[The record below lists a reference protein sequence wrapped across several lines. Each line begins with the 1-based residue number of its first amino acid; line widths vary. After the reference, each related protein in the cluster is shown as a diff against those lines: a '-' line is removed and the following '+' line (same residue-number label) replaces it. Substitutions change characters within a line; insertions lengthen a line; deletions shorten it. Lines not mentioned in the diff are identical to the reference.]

1 MSAIKTIWNKIKKWW
16 NGLSKKKKI
25 IIIVICVA
33 VFIISPF
40 LPQSKTS
47 GKVSARTAWSCAQE
61 YVKEQLVS
69 PSSAKFCSYSN
80 AKITVLED
88 NTFRISG
95 YVDAQNAFGAVLR
108 KSFTIT
114 LTVTHDG
121 ALRDEYYVTS
131 FVWN

>member
-1 MSAIKTIWNKIKKWW
+1 MSVIKTIWNKIKNWW

-25 IIIVICVA
+25 IIIVICA
-33 VFIISPF
+33 AIFIISPF

-47 GKVSARTAWSCAQE
+47 SKVSARTAWSCAQE
-61 YVKEQLVS
+61 YVKEQLAS

-95 YVDAQNAFGAVLR
+95 YVDAQNVFGAVLR
-108 KSFTIT
+108 YRFTIT
-114 LTVTHDG
+114 LTVTYDG
-121 ALRDEYYVTS
+121 ALRNEYYVTS